1 MLPLIRRGRIRVY
14 DSCSTCRWGSL
25 GLVCNPFTL
34 ASSDVS
40 ILNSPICMLN
50 LGLDRPSSGFQCG
63 PIYTLSWAEYVSSP
77 LIEDGSKYVGHNR
90 NLSVFDP
97 PKISGGA
104 SRICPPATAVKT
116 HWPAGCD
123 QRKVTWMIHLGW
135 TCSSHR
141 RASNNVDK
149 FFATMVNIITQ
160 STAHHARYRAMD
172 GCR

>member
-1 MLPLIRRGRIRVY
+1 MEKQVRKDRQSLKPYIVEMLPLIRRGRIRVY

-50 LGLDRPSSGFQCG
+50 LGLDRPSSGGQCG
-63 PIYTLSWAEYVSSP
+63 PIYTLSWAEY
-77 LIEDGSKYVGHNR
+77 
-90 NLSVFDP
+90 
-97 PKISGGA
+97 ISGGA

-123 QRKVTWMIHLGW
+123 QRKVTWVIHLGW